1 MGWYVVR
8 RPDDPEGRA
17 GRLVVSASDL
27 AWFSRCAHR
36 STMDRAVLEGAEFER
51 SPTDPFVQI
60 LIDAGI
66 AHEVAYLEHLRAT
79 LGPDAVVDCSAGDLG
94 TQVAATRDAL
104 ERGVPVVF
112 QAALLTPDPE
122 VADVWWQGHID
133 FAVRAPD
140 GTYEPH
146 DTKLGANPKA
156 PWAVQLAVYGAQLG
170 FVCGTTPQRGVV
182 VSPGGDGFTATEVN
196 LDAVDLNGLRRG
208 LVYALTADPAPS
220 TLPDRKGACSQCL
233 WTNICD
239 DERRRQGSLTLV
251 RDIRANQVAA
261 LREVGIATIDEL
273 ADCHP
278 DGVPA
283 LTGVSDAVAA
293 KLARQ
298 AAAQMATLRTGQVF
312 VDVIDRGA
320 KGLGALPPP
329 AKGDTFFDIEGTHL
343 VPGGLE
349 YLFGVGWEKGL
360 RHRFAFE
367 AIWATDT
374 GLERQAFDDLV
385 RLLTKRLGS
394 SPGAH
399 LYHFNFYERTALL
412 RLAARHGIHQ
422 RVVDEVIVPAM
433 VDLLPIVRNGLVVGT
448 ERYGLKQLEPLFR
461 GKRDGD
467 VTDAVASLVE
477 FDRFRATGDRR
488 ILAAL
493 EAYNRDDVESTWLLH
508 RWLLSLRNDA

>member
-1 MGWYVVR
+1 MTAETCAVR

-196 LDAVDLNGLRRG
+196 LDAVDLDGLRRG
-208 LVYALTADPAPS
+208 LVGALTADAAPP

-261 LREVGIATIDEL
+261 LREVGVATIDEL
-273 ADCHP
+273 AACHP

-283 LTGVSDAVAA
+283 LTGVSDAVIDASERGVVTSVSVITLGPGFA
-293 KLARQ
+293 DSVRRLAS
-298 AAAQMATLRTGQVF
+298 TN
-312 VDVIDRGA
+312 
-320 KGLGALPPP
+320 LG
-329 AKGDTFFDIEGTHL
+329 
-343 VPGGLE
+343 V
-349 YLFGVGWEKGL
+349 
-360 RHRFAFE
+360 
-367 AIWATDT
+367 
-374 GLERQAFDDLV
+374 
-385 RLLTKRLGS
+385 
-394 SPGAH
+394 GAH
-399 LYHFNFYERTALL
+399 LAAVGEDPPLLTVESKVSYGMDLDGARGAGDAPKSCPHQEFTGVDGTPGVDNQMYRLLGCHYGWRRNGVLDTFGNEERRNSGRGVVLMEITGIVDPRNSPSTPKSNGNRRPVRFSPPPGVALSVQVLRSHRSADVRTALG
-412 RLAARHGIHQ
+412 RWNCTTSTATARWCACGKARAARAGWC
-422 RVVDEVIVPAM
+422 RS
-433 VDLLPIVRNGLVVGT
+433 R
-448 ERYGLKQLEPLFR
+448 R
-461 GKRDGD
+461 GRCAGS
-467 VTDAVASLVE
+467 T
-477 FDRFRATGDRR
+477 AT
-488 ILAAL
+488 
-493 EAYNRDDVESTWLLH
+493 
-508 RWLLSLRNDA
+508 